1 LRWVHENISSAL
13 ASIHD
18 LPDLYVP
25 SG

>member
-1 LRWVHENISSAL
+1 MRWVHENISSAL